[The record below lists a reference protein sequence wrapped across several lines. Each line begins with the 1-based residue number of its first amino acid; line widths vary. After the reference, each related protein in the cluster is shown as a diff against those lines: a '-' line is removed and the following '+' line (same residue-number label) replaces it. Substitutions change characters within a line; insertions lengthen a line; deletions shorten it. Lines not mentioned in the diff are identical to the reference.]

1 MNDKVLFVTKG
12 GEQCDEGFSYVLELA
27 KTLGAGIEVL
37 IIYPSRMT
45 NSFDDIMMAATY
57 AEAGDLKTIKEMVDE
72 EQDKFRE
79 LVARKISTLTLT
91 SRPEEPKVD
100 LVCHSADG
108 DLSATIKAHLKNR
121 PYIDMVLLSP
131 SLAENKKSFDIKKL
145 LKNISKPIVNI
156 SRPATIKI

>member
-1 MNDKVLFVTKG
+1 MNDKVLFVTRG
-12 GEQCDEGFSYVLELA
+12 GEECDEGFSYVLELA

-45 NSFDDIMMAATY
+45 NNFEDIMLAATY
-57 AEAGDLKTIKEMVDE
+57 AEAGDFKTVNTIVDDE
-72 EQDKFRE
+72 REKFRE
-79 LVARKISTLTLT
+79 LVARKISARTLIG
-91 SRPEEPKVD
+91 RPDEPGVD

-108 DLSATIKAHLKNR
+108 DLSVTIKNHLKNR

-131 SLAENKKSFDIKKL
+131 SLSENKKAFDIRKL

-156 SRPATIKI
+156 SRPATARI

>member
-1 MNDKVLFVTKG
+1 MNDKVLFVTRG
-12 GEQCDEGFSYVLELA
+12 GEECDEGFSYVLELA

-45 NSFDDIMMAATY
+45 NKFDDIMMAATY
-57 AEAGDLKTIKEMVDE
+57 AEADDFKTVRSMVDD
-72 EQDKFRE
+72 EQDEFRE
-79 LVARKISTLTLT
+79 LVARKISAHTLI
-91 SRPEEPKVD
+91 SRSQETKVD

-108 DLSATIKAHLKNR
+108 DLTVTIKNHLKNR

-131 SLAENKKSFDIKKL
+131 SLSENKKSFDIKKL

-156 SRPATIKI
+156 SRPVAIKI